1 MTSLDS
7 TQSQVCLCPSG
18 GSVFEEGGEGLER
31 SARGADYA
39 CERAGE
45 QALSGKKATKSRNHA
60 RRVEQKL
67 QRENFC

>member
-7 TQSQVCLCPSG
+7 TQSQVSLCPSG

-31 SARGADYA
+31 SARGADHA

>member
-31 SARGADYA
+31 SARGADHT